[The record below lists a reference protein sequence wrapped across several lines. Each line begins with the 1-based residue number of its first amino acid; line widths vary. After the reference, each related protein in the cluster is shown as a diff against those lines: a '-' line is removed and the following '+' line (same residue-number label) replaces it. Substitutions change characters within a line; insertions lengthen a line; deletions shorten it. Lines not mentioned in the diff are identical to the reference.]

1 MSLEADALL
10 ERRRLRR
17 QLGIWRI
24 LAVLAVVAAVMFGVS
39 RVADPL
45 RGDYVARL
53 MVEGLI
59 LEDPARNS
67 ALADVAA
74 DDKVQAL
81 IVHVN
86 SPGGS
91 VVGGEDLYNAL
102 RGVAEAKPVAAVMGT
117 LATSA
122 GYMTAVA
129 ADRIF
134 AREGTVTGSIG
145 VIFQTTEI
153 TGLLEKLGVSAEA
166 IKSAPLKAQPSPL
179 EPLTPAGREATQAI
193 VRDMFDFF
201 VDLVT
206 EHRDLTRS
214 DVLTLADGRI
224 YTGRQGVA
232 NGLVD
237 SIGNEGAA
245 LAWLVSDRGIGA
257 DLPIIDVTIDR
268 GTDLRSILASAVAE
282 KTLFSKVLTLDGL
295 IALWHPDLR

>member
-17 QLGIWRI
+17 QLGVWRI
-24 LAVLAVVAAVMFGVS
+24 LAVLAVVGAVIFAVS
-39 RVADPL
+39 IAGPL

-53 MVEGLI
+53 TVDGLI
-59 LEDPARNS
+59 LEDPARDI

-74 DDKVQAL
+74 DDNVQAL

-179 EPLTPAGREATQAI
+179 EPLTQAGREATQAI

-206 EHRDLTRS
+206 ERRDLTRS

-224 YTGRQGVA
+224 YTGRQGIT

-245 LAWLVSDRGIGA
+245 LAWLVSDRGIAA
-257 DLPIIDVTIDR
+257 DLPIRDVTIDR
-268 GTDLRSILASAVAE
+268 DSDLRSILASAVTK

-295 IALWHPDLR
+295 IAPLAP